1 MNLSRF
7 FTLEELTFS
16 NTAKAEGINNQ
27 PPATE
32 IESLRALCTAVLD
45 PLREAVGRPIKVTSG
60 YRGPALNRRVGGA
73 TKSQHLNGQ
82 AADIQAPG
90 LPVVE
95 LFKAVIRLG
104 LPFDQIIYEV
114 KGASKWVHVS
124 HNPGANAGEILLAQ
138 FSPDGRVSY
147 PRITAEQALA
157 MSEPVSRSRGPEAG
171 FEELADEPERTI
183 APAPALAPASTR
195 APEPAAKK
203 AKTLQPAA
211 KKRAAPKAAA
221 KKATSKKAPVK
232 KAAPKKAAAMKPA
245 AKKAPT
251 KKAAAKPAAARKAPA
266 RKAATRK
273 AAAVKTS
280 TRKAVAGQ
288 APVKKAAAKRAAT
301 VKVAVAKKARPAAR
315 KASPTKTRPAARRRA
330 S

>member
-27 PPATE
+27 PPAAET
-32 IESLRALCTAVLD
+32 ESLRALCTAVLD

-138 FSPDGRVSY
+138 FSPDGRVTY
-147 PRITAEQALA
+147 PRITADQALA
-157 MSEPVSRSRGPEAG
+157 MSEPVSRSRGPDAA
-171 FEELADEPERTI
+171 FEELADEPERAA
-183 APAPALAPASTR
+183 APAPAPAPA
-195 APEPAAKK
+195 PAAKK
-203 AKTLQPAA
+203 ARVLQPAA
-211 KKRAAPKAAA
+211 KKVTAPKKAAA
-221 KKATSKKAPVK
+221 AKAPVK
-232 KAAPKKAAAMKPA
+232 KAAKKAATKKAAPKRAAVKKPA
-245 AKKAPT
+245 ARKTPT
-251 KKAAAKPAAARKAPA
+251 KKAAATRAAPRKAPA
-266 RKAATRK
+266 RKAATKNTEATKTGTRK
-273 AAAVKTS
+273 AAAG
-280 TRKAVAGQ
+280 KAPA
-288 APVKKAAAKRAAT
+288 KKAAAKRPAT
-301 VKVAVAKKARPAAR
+301 VKAAVAKKAQPAQR
-315 KASPTKTRPAARRRA
+315 KTSATKTRPAARRRGN
-330 S
+330 